1 MTSLK
6 KQEAQLSQRD
16 RAMLRVIEHFVK
28 SVKVTRSVGYM
39 KALLVFHRNYRYVCM
54 SFPFLR
60 YSASN
65 NGVTLKPGL
74 EVVQV
79 H

>member
-39 KALLVFHRNYRYVCM
+39 KALLVFHRNYVCM

-65 NGVTLKPGL
+65 NGVTLKSGL